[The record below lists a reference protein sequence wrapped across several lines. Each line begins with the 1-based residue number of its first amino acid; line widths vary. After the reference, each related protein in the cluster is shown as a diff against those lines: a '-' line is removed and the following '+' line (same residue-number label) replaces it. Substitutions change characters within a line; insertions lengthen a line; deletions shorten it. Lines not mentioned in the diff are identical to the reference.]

1 MIRYEK
7 SYIFGNGGMGEQ
19 IRVAVGMGGQGEDEP
34 GRSKKLQNDAT
45 EKQHIQNTSRKE
57 MGYKGS
63 SLAISI

>member
-1 MIRYEK
+1 
-7 SYIFGNGGMGEQ
+7 MGEQ
-19 IRVAVGMGGQGEDEP
+19 MRVAVGMGGQGEDEP

-45 EKQHIQNTSRKE
+45 EKQHIQKTSRKE